1 MYASVLV
8 VQLVLSFSV
17 RINQNVCLF
26 GSVIVLH
33 LRTTDEKCVLVPSK
47 KMMRCTHK
55 PGKRGTFEF
64 SAQKT
69 SQEVVHN
76 LKV

>member
-1 MYASVLV
+1 MYASVIV

-17 RINQNVCLF
+17 RINQNVCL
-26 GSVIVLH
+26 SVIVLH
-33 LRTTDEKCVLVPSK
+33 LRTTDESCVLVPSK
-47 KMMRCTHK
+47 MMRCTLK
-55 PGKRGTFEF
+55 LGKRGTFEF

-76 LKV
+76 